1 MYGDFNRI
9 VVQLVQHPVM
19 HKPLSDLTYTEC
31 ELAYALIRELIDLST
46 EGDYTLLDYIQ
57 MARLEYYLGELSC
70 KINCSREETALHY
83 AGALHLLEKG
93 GFDLGIKKWVEL
105 VSLRI
110 ENPKKE
116 WYSDF
121 VYRIWSVS
129 TQYLSGISIWN
140 SQPLDYLEQV
150 F

>member
-31 ELAYALIRELIDLST
+31 ALAYALIRELIELST

-70 KINCSREETALHY
+70 RINCSREETALHY

-93 GFDLGIKKWVEL
+93 GFDLNIKKWVEL

-110 ENPKKE
+110 ENSKKE
-116 WYSDF
+116 AKNF
-121 VYRIWSVS
+121 VIVLLIFFIVCVVSVRIPYIYKRSSKFAV
-129 TQYLSGISIWN
+129 N
-140 SQPLDYLEQV
+140 R
-150 F
+150 

>member
-1 MYGDFNRI
+1 MY
-9 VVQLVQHPVM
+9 
-19 HKPLSDLTYTEC
+19 KPLSDLTYTEC
-31 ELAYALIRELIDLST
+31 ELAYALIRELIDLSI

-57 MARLEYYLGELSC
+57 MARLEYYLGKLSC
-70 KINCSREETALHY
+70 KISCSREETALHY

-121 VYRIWSVS
+121 VYRIWSVYS
-129 TQYLSGISIWN
+129 
-140 SQPLDYLEQV
+140 V
-150 F
+150 FIRHIYME

>member
-46 EGDYTLLDYIQ
+46 EGDYTLLDYVQ

-116 WYSDF
+116 WHSDF

-129 TQYLSGISIWN
+129 TQYLSGIYIWN
-140 SQPLDYLEQV
+140 SQPLEQV

>member
-31 ELAYALIRELIDLST
+31 ELAYALISELIDLST

-70 KINCSREETALHY
+70 RINCSREETALHY

-116 WYSDF
+116 
-121 VYRIWSVS
+121 
-129 TQYLSGISIWN
+129 
-140 SQPLDYLEQV
+140 
-150 F
+150 

>member
-121 VYRIWSVS
+121 VYRVWSVS

-140 SQPLDYLEQV
+140 SQPLDCLEQV

>member
-121 VYRIWSVS
+121 VYRVWSVYS
-129 TQYLSGISIWN
+129 
-140 SQPLDYLEQV
+140 V
-150 F
+150 FIRHIYME

>member
-19 HKPLSDLTYTEC
+19 HKPLSDLSYTEC

-93 GFDLGIKKWVEL
+93 GFDLNIKKWVEL

-110 ENPKKE
+110 ENSKKE
-116 WYSDF
+116 
-121 VYRIWSVS
+121 
-129 TQYLSGISIWN
+129 
-140 SQPLDYLEQV
+140 
-150 F
+150 

>member
-140 SQPLDYLEQV
+140 SQPLDCLEQV

>member
-1 MYGDFNRI
+1 MY
-9 VVQLVQHPVM
+9 
-19 HKPLSDLTYTEC
+19 KPLSDLTYTEC